1 MTFRSI
7 CPQFSSKPLGHIR
20 QNGGK
25 HLSQRLPFPPTSL
38 QVSKVVFNIFLGR
51 WSNYLHKR
59 DAIKEMQKKSL
70 KKKFRIRPYS
80 SPFHTGTSWATKP
93 HVESE
98 ENFKKISR
106 PHTVDWSQLNDL
118 RNNSWPEYEIQ
129 SKENILPVE
138 LQYNE
143 RNFKEKKIKN
153 KMRFKPVPPRL
164 RWLDA
169 TSN

>member
-1 MTFRSI
+1 M
-7 CPQFSSKPLGHIR
+7 
-20 QNGGK
+20 
-25 HLSQRLPFPPTSL
+25 
-38 QVSKVVFNIFLGR
+38 
-51 WSNYLHKR
+51 
-59 DAIKEMQKKSL
+59 
-70 KKKFRIRPYS
+70 
-80 SPFHTGTSWATKP
+80 
-93 HVESE
+93 
-98 ENFKKISR
+98 
-106 PHTVDWSQLNDL
+106 
-118 RNNSWPEYEIQ
+118 Q

>member
-1 MTFRSI
+1 MK
-7 CPQFSSKPLGHIR
+7 QLSSQKRCNKGNAEKKP
-20 QNGGK
+20 
-25 HLSQRLPFPPTSL
+25 
-38 QVSKVVFNIFLGR
+38 
-51 WSNYLHKR
+51 
-59 DAIKEMQKKSL
+59 E
-70 KKKFRIRPYS
+70 KKFRIRPYS
-80 SPFHTGTSWATKP
+80 SPFQTGTSWATKP

>member
-1 MTFRSI
+1 MTFRLI

-20 QNGGK
+20 HNGGK

-70 KKKFRIRPYS
+70 KKKIQNPTVFEPIPDRYQLS
-80 SPFHTGTSWATKP
+80 YKATCWEWGK
-93 HVESE
+93 
-98 ENFKKISR
+98 FKKNSR